1 VNIVLINPYCLD
13 QRLQDYDI
21 KVPPIGV
28 YYLAASLTQ
37 MGHSCHILNWYNL
50 KDQKSLIEQELKRLQ
65 PDITAISILHANRWG
80 GLDIARVSK
89 RVFPHVPVVMGGPGA
104 TFLWQHLLK
113 HFPELDLIV
122 MGEGENTL
130 TDLVTRFDSNQSYDD
145 LAGIAYRKNGV
156 PVQNPPAP
164 FIKDLDALP
173 DPAQFFSFQH
183 VISSRGCP
191 WNCSFCG
198 SPRIWNRTVRFH
210 SPDYFVTQLQRLRQ
224 KGQSFFY
231 ISDDT
236 FTLKKDRVISIC
248 QKIIDKGLDI
258 EWAAI
263 SRVNIVDDEI
273 LYWMRRAGCIQISY
287 GVESG
292 SAKIRKK
299 LNKNISDQEIQRAFE
314 LTRAYGIMP
323 RAYFIY
329 GNPGETKDTIK
340 QSARLMKR
348 IKPLSAIFYILD
360 IFPGTQL
367 YEDFKKRT
375 GVNDDIWLKRI
386 EDIMYFETDPK
397 LDGNAVLKYG
407 RTLRKAF
414 YSSLP
419 DFALNIQLKKL
430 PELAPYHASFLS
442 RLGMTFIF
450 GDYANIKEIPR
461 KAQTAAKLFQ
471 RALDYFPDHRAYLG
485 LAILLQQNGDHASA
499 ITLLKEALRHFPKSP
514 ELHGCLGV
522 SLMHTN
528 NLEEA
533 LEVFLKFG
541 SSAQNLRYA
550 IECAKR
556 LGKINLSSVLT
567 QKLQQLEA
575 TSK

>member
-1 VNIVLINPYCLD
+1 MNIVLINPYCLD